1 MDSGNDKQNSV
12 RRSFRGSSP
21 DRLFISISVPFRS
34 SFKDF
39 PPGFRRPAIL
49 PNPTLTLWIANHRFL
64 RSVGRHILILWPGI
78 LALDKLVDKVVECLN
93 LTTCHIASAPRTTHL
108 PGLLRPWFFWA
119 KQRFCSSGGLYVS
132 RLPKTFSGFQSATP

>member
-64 RSVGRHILILWPGI
+64 RSVGRHTVIMWPGI

-93 LTTCHIASAPRTTHL
+93 LTTCHIASA
-108 PGLLRPWFFWA
+108 
-119 KQRFCSSGGLYVS
+119 
-132 RLPKTFSGFQSATP
+132 